1 MKHAIDGLIVFLSE
15 EEWSGFEMLTK
26 MSIPVVALNCPDG
39 PAGIDTIVVNDRESV
54 AKVIAHHGEQGH
66 KTIGFI
72 AAAQTDYV
80 ARERL
85 AGAKEAVQKDPSIH
99 LEIFTGD
106 YSRKSG
112 YYGAKAL
119 LEKGATAIF
128 VSNYNMSIGAIECF
142 NQEGIRIGKDIAFSH
157 YDYLDKNDLS
167 ILPKITITPPT
178 DKIGERAAEQ
188 LLKRIKKE
196 EEENE
201 KVIVMENI
209 IHGIN

>member
-1 MKHAIDGLIVFLSE
+1 MGLEV
-15 EEWSGFEMLTK
+15 
-26 MSIPVVALNCPDG
+26 
-39 PAGIDTIVVNDRESV
+39 
-54 AKVIAHHGEQGH
+54 
-66 KTIGFI
+66 
-72 AAAQTDYV
+72 
-80 ARERL
+80 
-85 AGAKEAVQKDPSIH
+85 
-99 LEIFTGD
+99 FTGD

-112 YYGAKAL
+112 YYGAKEL
-119 LEKGATAIF
+119 LEKGVTAIF

-157 YDYLDKNDLS
+157 YDYLDKNELS

-178 DKIGERAAEQ
+178 DKIGEQAAEQ